1 MRHIHHRL
9 HDLHALAAVLLIH
22 VDELHV
28 QLDGID
34 VGILEH
40 IQRGIPAAEV
50 VHHDREA
57 LAVQPLN
64 GAFHHLGILG
74 HHGLGDLSQ
83 QKLWLQ
89 LIFFHQICKDLRHI
103 QVQDILHRNVHR
115 HRYKVAAA
123 FLPLLQGLAD
133 GFPDVLVQPC
143 HKAGALQ
150 QRHELGGRNTA
161 PGGVIPAHQRF
172 HAHDGAGDAVTLGL
186 QEEAEFVVVQCV
198 LQLAQQLLL
207 FFQLVEHGGLKA
219 VQVAAVCRYT
229 GDLRVVAQ
237 GSSIRAGVCLHG
249 AHAHYHKEGDIL
261 SAGIHAGLQRGK
273 HSGLLGFFVR
283 QAQEKVIISKIAH
296 RISGLL
302 AVAQQ
307 TVCHSFQQS
316 IALFGAVKLVIKL
329 EVLDIHSG
337 DSPFRSLMRGQEC
350 MQGL

>member
-1 MRHIHHRL
+1 M
-9 HDLHALAAVLLIH
+9 
-22 VDELHV
+22 
-28 QLDGID
+28 
-34 VGILEH
+34 
-40 IQRGIPAAEV
+40 
-50 VHHDREA
+50 
-57 LAVQPLN
+57 
-64 GAFHHLGILG
+64 
-74 HHGLGDLSQ
+74 
-83 QKLWLQ
+83 
-89 LIFFHQICKDLRHI
+89 
-103 QVQDILHRNVHR
+103 
-115 HRYKVAAA
+115 
-123 FLPLLQGLAD
+123 
-133 GFPDVLVQPC
+133 
-143 HKAGALQ
+143 
-150 QRHELGGRNTA
+150 
-161 PGGVIPAHQRF
+161 IPAHQRF

-296 RISGLL
+296 RIAGLL